1 MLSKPATSGARPSL
15 LCGAVSSSRP
25 RASSYT
31 PGSPLPPGTL
41 VPRPLARL
49 HTDPPPTTGLPPP
62 VPILQ
67 KQCRTRHLQQALL
80 TTQGAQG
87 PGAEHAPPLAGHVLP
102 LPARWSKGT
111 RSALGA
117 CGPGASPAWTRTK
130 PEACARR
137 GGGGTLGEACT
148 PIGRPGEQP
157 RSAPQLSPGT
167 HELLSGVQ
175 GQEVPA
181 AGDGAAAQP
190 PPPPGP
196 RMPHPPHDL
205 GEDP

>member
-1 MLSKPATSGARPSL
+1 MAVTTNGWTPPAHCYVPSVWSATLSKPATSGARPSL

-31 PGSPLPPGTL
+31 PGSPLPPSTL

-130 PEACARR
+130 PEACTRR
-137 GGGGTLGEACT
+137 GGGPHT
-148 PIGRPGEQP
+148 R
-157 RSAPQLSPGT
+157 RSLLPDRKARRAAPVSP
-167 HELLSGVQ
+167 S
-175 GQEVPA
+175 
-181 AGDGAAAQP
+181 AQP
-190 PPPPGP
+190 WNP
-196 RMPHPPHDL
+196 
-205 GEDP
+205 